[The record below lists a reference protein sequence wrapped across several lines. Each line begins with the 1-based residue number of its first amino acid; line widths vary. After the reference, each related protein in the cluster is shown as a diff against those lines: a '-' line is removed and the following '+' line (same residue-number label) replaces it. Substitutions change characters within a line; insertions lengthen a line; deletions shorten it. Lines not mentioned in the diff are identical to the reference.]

1 MDIDLM
7 MSVVWWSSGATS
19 PRHTLL
25 SLLIEGALC
34 WCLAAAATVGQG
46 HAMITLVETYLRMV
60 LSLNAPDVCQEEGS
74 KRQKIMILLLL
85 GDAVKYGQ
93 VPVFYGRCSIEASCT
108 DLEWILTSPKSEM

>member
-1 MDIDLM
+1 M
-7 MSVVWWSSGATS
+7 
-19 PRHTLL
+19 
-25 SLLIEGALC
+25 
-34 WCLAAAATVGQG
+34 AAAAAVGQG

-60 LSLNAPDVCQEEGS
+60 LSLNALDVCQEEGS

>member
-7 MSVVWWSSGATS
+7 MSIVWWSSGATS

-46 HAMITLVETYLRMV
+46 MYVASSCNGFCFMAIYKLFWYRFV
-60 LSLNAPDVCQEEGS
+60 
-74 KRQKIMILLLL
+74 IF
-85 GDAVKYGQ
+85 
-93 VPVFYGRCSIEASCT
+93 VPST
-108 DLEWILTSPKSEM
+108 